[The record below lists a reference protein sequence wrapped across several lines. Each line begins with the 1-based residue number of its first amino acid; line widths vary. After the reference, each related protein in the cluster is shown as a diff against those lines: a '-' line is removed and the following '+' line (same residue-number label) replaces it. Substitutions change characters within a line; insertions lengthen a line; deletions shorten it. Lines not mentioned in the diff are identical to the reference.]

1 MSLRR
6 GSRLPK
12 VQARAPRKDV
22 KAGVVESAPHAEVL
36 QSSGNLQ
43 SARKQPERVSQASE
57 RERSYLILDRLE
69 TERTHRVLASH
80 QIRSG
85 IELWKVLPRGRSVNR
100 LLSIAIVSK
109 GVAQNNL
116 SAVSVIR
123 RGGSVRPRPWGM
135 EDEWMDG
142 RMDSPCLRGF
152 LGRNS
157 PEEGCCSGASR
168 SGACRRE
175 SFS

>member
-1 MSLRR
+1 MALQFCFPNVSPPR
-6 GSRLPK
+6 SRLPK
-12 VQARAPRKDV
+12 LQARAPRKDV

-43 SARKQPERVSQASE
+43 SARKQPERVSQASTRGE
-57 RERSYLILDRLE
+57 ILSYLILNRLE

-85 IELWKVLPRGRSVNR
+85 IELWKVLPQGRSVNR

-116 SAVSVIR
+116 R
-123 RGGSVRPRPWGM
+123 Q
-135 EDEWMDG
+135 
-142 RMDSPCLRGF
+142 
-152 LGRNS
+152 
-157 PEEGCCSGASR
+157 SR
-168 SGACRRE
+168 SFKEAVASDQGHGAWRTNGWTDGLTMFERVPGPQFAR
-175 SFS
+175 SRLL